1 MPKYDEYRTNGSAA
15 YDLHSVRDNT
25 ARPLRQPERLPDA
38 PERAKPVRR
47 VKTRLAIAPFTVLGT
62 AVAVVMLFLVIF
74 SYVRLY
80 EAQSAVSDLK
90 ETKTLL
96 TEEQQRLRSQY
107 ENSLDLEAIEARA
120 LELGMRQPLPSQIVY
135 VEIAAGDS
143 VELGEVQ
150 EERNLFEQIYD
161 AFYGVIS
168 DVLEYFSYFATY
180 SEQAAWAVNPNCR
193 PCF

>member
-135 VEIAAGDS
+135 VEVAAGDS

-150 EERNLFEQIYD
+150 EERNLLEQIYD

-168 DVLEYFSYFATY
+168 DVVEYFS
-180 SEQAAWAVNPNCR
+180 
-193 PCF
+193 

>member
-90 ETKTLL
+90 DTKTLL

-135 VEIAAGDS
+135 VEVAAGDS

-168 DVLEYFSYFATY
+168 DVVEYFS
-180 SEQAAWAVNPNCR
+180 
-193 PCF
+193 

>member
-90 ETKTLL
+90 KTKTLL

-135 VEIAAGDS
+135 VEVAAGDS

-168 DVLEYFSYFATY
+168 DVVEYFS
-180 SEQAAWAVNPNCR
+180 
-193 PCF
+193 

>member
-1 MPKYDEYRTNGSAA
+1 MPKYDGYRTNGSAA

-90 ETKTLL
+90 DTKSTL

-135 VEIAAGDS
+135 VEVAAGDS

-168 DVLEYFSYFATY
+168 DVVEYFS
-180 SEQAAWAVNPNCR
+180 
-193 PCF
+193 

>member
-1 MPKYDEYRTNGSAA
+1 MARREEYRTNGSAA
-15 YDLHSVRDNT
+15 YDIYAGGAMRNT
-25 ARPLRQPERLPDA
+25 ALPKERPERLPDA
-38 PERAKPVRR
+38 PARRQPVRKTRAKP
-47 VKTRLAIAPFTVLGT
+47 AFSPFALLGG
-62 AVAVVMLFLVIF
+62 AMVCVMLFLVVF

-135 VEIAAGDS
+135 VEVAAGDS

-168 DVLEYFSYFATY
+168 DVVEYFS
-180 SEQAAWAVNPNCR
+180 
-193 PCF
+193 